1 MAAESLSEVSAMVV
15 EPISTPHSATGK
27 NVSKFDLNDPS
38 LFNNRELSWM
48 EFNDRVLSQAGSA
61 RNPLLERVKF
71 LAIAGSNIDEF
82 FMKRIGGLKQQV
94 AAGIQDVSIDG
105 RTARQQIDACRE
117 RFALY
122 EEKTE
127 RIYLALLAALCKDGV
142 EILRYVDL
150 CEEERQ
156 QIDVF
161 FYDNIF
167 PLMTPQSVDPAHP
180 FPFVSNL
187 SLNLFITLRYPGE
200 SDESI
205 LSMARVK
212 IPTGGGVKRFKRIG
226 NEGYRYI
233 LIEDLVRA
241 NLELLFP
248 GMEIVSSE
256 LFRVTR
262 NANTSDEVDP
272 ANDLLEMIESTL
284 QHRRFAPIVRIQ
296 VTPSMVS
303 LHRGRLAAELG
314 LDEDKDVYTTNC
326 MLGLRDLW
334 ELHKLELPDLKDPP
348 HYPIAHTQLTKGRSI
363 FHIIRDYKE
372 ILLQHPYESFTDSVE
387 RFLREA
393 AADPKVRA
401 IKMILYRTDPE
412 SKMVK
417 YLIQAAQRGKQVA
430 VVVEL
435 KASFDEESNIKVATL
450 MEEAGIH
457 VTYGVVGLKTHAKV
471 ILVVREDF
479 QGIRRYVHIGTG
491 NYHPVTARLYSDF
504 GLFIYDKQIGRDATE
519 LFNYLTTGFTPKRNY
534 LKLLP
539 APKILKKALL
549 DKIEREISR
558 HSEKEP
564 GLIRFKMN
572 ALEDPDITCAL
583 YRASQAGVRVELLVR
598 DSCRLRPGIP
608 GLSENVRVVSILG
621 RFLEHARVYYFRN
634 GGDEEYFIGSA
645 DAMRRNLEARVEI
658 LVPVSTAS
666 LRKELR
672 DVLEMQ
678 LNDRVGAWELQA
690 DGNYLPVNPHPRKG
704 ADSSQEKLIK
714 LAEKRLHEAQRLRK
728 RKSLQAGEFHR

>member
-1 MAAESLSEVSAMVV
+1 MKSESLQGVAPDLSSV
-15 EPISTPHSATGK
+15 EEIATKDAPI
-27 NVSKFDLNDPS
+27 FDLNDPS
-38 LFNNRELSWM
+38 LFSNRELSWM
-48 EFNDRVLSQAGSA
+48 EFNDRVLSQAIST
-61 RNPLLERVKF
+61 RNPLLERAKF
-71 LAIAGSNIDEF
+71 LAISGSNIDEF

-105 RTARQQIDACRE
+105 RTARQQIDECRE
-117 RFALY
+117 RFIRY
-122 EEKTE
+122 EEKKEQTYQE
-127 RIYLALLAALCKDGV
+127 LFADLRKENI
-142 EILRYVDL
+142 EILKYDEL
-150 CEEERQ
+150 NAEEQ
-156 QIDVF
+156 QQLDIF
-161 FYDNIF
+161 FYDNLF
-167 PLMTPQSVDPAHP
+167 PLMTPQSIDPAHP

-187 SLNLFITLRYPGE
+187 SLNLFITLRYAEE
-200 SDESI
+200 SDEKTR
-205 LSMARVK
+205 SMARVK
-212 IPTGGGVKRFKRIG
+212 IPTGGGVKRFKRVG
-226 NEGYRYI
+226 SEGYRYI

-241 NLELLFP
+241 NLDLLFP

-262 NANTSDEVDP
+262 NANTSAEADYAD
-272 ANDLLEMIESTL
+272 DLLEMIETTL
-284 QHRRFAPIVRIQ
+284 QHRRFAPIVRIE
-296 VTPSMVS
+296 VTPNMVP

-314 LDEDKDVYTTNC
+314 LDEDKDVYITNC

-334 ELHKLELPDLKDPP
+334 ELHKLELPALKDQP
-348 HYPIAHTQLTKGRSI
+348 HHPIAHTQLTKGRSI
-363 FHIIRDYKE
+363 FHVIRDNKE

-387 RFLREA
+387 RFLQEA

-401 IKMILYRTDPE
+401 IKMILYRTDPD

-417 YLIQAAQRGKQVA
+417 YLIQAAQNGKQVA

-435 KASFDEESNIKVATL
+435 KASFDEESNIRVATL
-450 MEEAGIH
+450 MEEVGIH

-479 QGIRRYVHIGTG
+479 QGIRRYVHVGTG

-504 GLFIYDKQIGRDATE
+504 GLFIYDKEIGRDATE

-549 DKIEREISR
+549 DKIDREISL
-558 HSEKEP
+558 HSDKSP

-572 ALEDPDITCAL
+572 ALEDPDITRSL
-583 YRASQAGVRVELLVR
+583 YLASQAGVKVELLVR

-608 GLSENVRVVSILG
+608 GLSENIRVISILG

-634 GGDEEYFIGSA
+634 GGNEEYFIGSA
-645 DAMRRNLEARVEI
+645 DAMRRNLEARVET
-658 LVPVSTAS
+658 LVPISSAAV
-666 LRKELR
+666 RKELK
-672 DVLEMQ
+672 DVLELQ

-690 DGNYLPVNPHPRKG
+690 DGNYIPVNPHPRKG
-704 ADSSQEKLIK
+704 TDNSQEKLIK
-714 LAEKRLHEAQRLRK
+714 LAEKRLHEAKRLRK
-728 RKSLQAGEFHR
+728 RKSLQAGEIYD